1 MRASTLTIGRP
12 IEPILRMAS
21 SPRRRQVTGLHSVCP
36 NAVTMSACGNASII
50 ARSRVVDAG
59 AAPHEHRRSAE
70 RSRSTSPGTATI
82 AAHWAGTKKH
92 DDTCSRSSRS
102 TIATGS
108 NPPEGVSTV
117 VAPCARLMQNPETPA
132 MWNSG
137 APDRPTRSPCEP
149 LATML
154 LYACSVRL
162 RWESTAPL
170 GLPVVP
176 EVYMMNA
183 GASSAT
189 GGQEGAAGAAAS
201 SAS

>member
-1 MRASTLTIGRP
+1 AI
-12 IEPILRMAS
+12 
-21 SPRRRQVTGLHSVCP
+21 
-36 NAVTMSACGNASII
+36 
-50 ARSRVVDAG
+50 
-59 AAPHEHRRSAE
+59 AAPWE
-70 RSRSTSPGTATI
+70 
-82 AAHWAGTKKH
+82 GTKKH
-92 DDTCSRSSRS
+92 GGPGSPPRRA

-117 VAPCARLMQNPETPA
+117 VAPCARVMQNPETPA

-137 APDRPTRSPCEP
+137 APDRPTRSPCGP

-189 GGQEGAAGAAAS
+189 GGQAGAAGEAAS
-201 SAS
+201 WAS